1 MDFETNVAA
10 TSYQKNDCVSHAHE
24 DELDALPNLMQGTSK
39 RRKLENMSRAVSLCV
54 SRCYCTDLAGQAGKE
69 RVCASESAAAGHRQE
84 KSILY
89 RRAAPACEVRVLGI
103 GKARGGLQYDRGMP
117 IWG

>member
-1 MDFETNVAA
+1 MN
-10 TSYQKNDCVSHAHE
+10 
-24 DELDALPNLMQGTSK
+24 
-39 RRKLENMSRAVSLCV
+39 RAVSLFA
-54 SRCYCTDLAGQAGKE
+54 SRCYHTELAGQAGKE
-69 RVCASESAAAGHRQE
+69 RVCASESAAAGHCQE

-103 GKARGGLQYDRGMP
+103 VKARGGLQYDRGTP